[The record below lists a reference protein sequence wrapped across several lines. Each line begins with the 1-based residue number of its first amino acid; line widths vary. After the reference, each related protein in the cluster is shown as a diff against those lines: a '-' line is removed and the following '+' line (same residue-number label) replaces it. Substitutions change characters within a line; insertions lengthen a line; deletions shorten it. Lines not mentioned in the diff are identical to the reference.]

1 MFARTIFFERSREDL
16 NMNIIGWKKIYFLIS
31 LLVMVPGLISLYL
44 WGLNLSIDFTGGS
57 RMSVSLSKNVEA
69 EQVEFI
75 RTSLEKQKIKVSSV
89 ESSDKLAIVRT
100 SPIDQKQNSK
110 FIEEITKEYKDAKQQ
125 EFSTIGPTIGGETT
139 LNAIKAVILASVL
152 IVVYISLVFRKV
164 PKPASPIRFG
174 VSAIFALIHDVLVVV
189 GIFSLLGHF
198 LNVEIDSLFVT
209 ALLTV
214 IGFSVHDTI
223 VVFDRIRENLGKNSA
238 DNFAKVVNDSILQT
252 IGRSLNTSLTV
263 LLVLFALLLF
273 GGESI
278 RWFVVALIVGIA
290 SGTYSSIFNASP
302 ILVVWHEW
310 NLKRHSK

>member
-1 MFARTIFFERSREDL
+1 MT
-16 NMNIIGWKKIYFLIS
+16 
-31 LLVMVPGLISLYL
+31 
-44 WGLNLSIDFTGGS
+44 
-57 RMSVSLSKNVEA
+57 VSFSKNVTT
-69 EQVEFI
+69 EQTLFI
-75 RTSLEKQKIKVSSV
+75 KSSLEEQRIKVFSV
-89 ESSDKLAIVRT
+89 EPSDKLAIIRT
-100 SPIDQKQNSK
+100 SQIDQKQNNEIVKNLTSK
-110 FIEEITKEYKDAKQQ
+110 FKDVKQQ

-139 LNAIKAVILASVL
+139 VNAIKAVILASVL
-152 IVVYISLVFRKV
+152 IIVYISLVFRKV
-164 PKPASPIRFG
+164 PKPASSIRFG

-189 GIFSLLGHF
+189 GVFSLLGHF

-223 VVFDRIRENLGKNSA
+223 VVFDRIRENLGKNINES
-238 DNFAKVVNDSILQT
+238 FAQVVNDSILQT
-252 IGRSLNTSLTV
+252 IGRSLNTSITV

-278 RWFVVALIVGIA
+278 RWFVVALIIGIA

-310 NLKRHSK
+310 SLKRNNK

>member
-1 MFARTIFFERSREDL
+1 MD
-16 NMNIIGWKKIYFLIS
+16 IIGKKYLYFAIS
-31 LLVMVPGLISLYL
+31 LMVMIPGIISLAL
-44 WGLNLSIDFTGGS
+44 FGLNLSIDFSGGS
-57 RMSVSLSKNVEA
+57 RISASFPKEVLE
-69 EQVEFI
+69 EQKDFI
-75 RTSLEKQKIKVSSV
+75 KKVLEDGKIKVYSIETSG
-89 ESSDKLAIVRT
+89 KIAIIRT
-100 SPIDQKQNSK
+100 NPMDQRQDTAFVKDLQSK
-110 FIEEITKEYKDAKQQ
+110 YEDARQE
-125 EFSTIGPTIGGETT
+125 EFSTIGPTIGKETT
-139 LNAIKAVILASVL
+139 INAVKAVVIASIL

-164 PKPASPIRFG
+164 PKPASSIRFG

-189 GIFSLLGHF
+189 GVFSLLGHF

-223 VVFDRIRENLGKNSA
+223 VVFDRIRENLGKNINES
-238 DNFAKVVNDSILQT
+238 FAQVVNDSILQT
-252 IGRSLNTSLTV
+252 IGRSLNTSITV

-310 NLKRHSK
+310 SLKRNKK

>member
-1 MFARTIFFERSREDL
+1 MD
-16 NMNIIGWKKIYFLIS
+16 IIGRKKLYFAIS
-31 LLVMVPGLISLYL
+31 LLVMIPGLISLALY
-44 WGLNLSIDFTGGS
+44 GLNLSIDFTGGS
-57 RMSVSLSKNVEA
+57 RMSVSFNKNVER
-69 EQVEFI
+69 EQILFI
-75 RTSLEKQKIKVSSV
+75 KSSLEEKKIKVSSV
-89 ESSDKLAIVRT
+89 EPSNKLAIIRT
-100 SPIDQKQNSK
+100 SPMDQRQNNEFVKNLTSK
-110 FIEEITKEYKDAKQQ
+110 YKSALQQ
-125 EFSTIGPTIGGETT
+125 EFSTIGPTIGRETT
-139 LNAIKAVILASVL
+139 LNAIKAVVFASIL

-174 VSAIFALIHDVLVVV
+174 VSAIIALIHDVLVVV
-189 GIFSLLGHF
+189 GVFSLLGHF

-223 VVFDRIRENLGKNSA
+223 VVFDRIRENLGKNVNES
-238 DNFAKVVNDSILQT
+238 FAQVVNDSILQT
-252 IGRSLNTSLTV
+252 IGRSLNTSITV
-263 LLVLFALLLF
+263 LLVLFGLLLF

-310 NLKRHSK
+310 SLKRNNK